1 MLNLLLF
8 YFTQKI
14 EKDKKFERTKN
25 TEKEKKKKNK
35 SKSGQNKNAF
45 LNDEI
50 FMCNFPRIK
59 SNNITLIYYYAI
71 FGIILLVYYIYL

>member
-25 TEKEKKKKNK
+25 TEKEKKKNK

>member
-25 TEKEKKKKNK
+25 TEKEKKKKIK
-35 SKSGQNKNAF
+35 ARA
-45 LNDEI
+45 D
-50 FMCNFPRIK
+50 RIK
-59 SNNITLIYYYAI
+59 MH
-71 FGIILLVYYIYL
+71 F